1 VVRSHH
7 GSPISSRTSGTPPQA
22 RRPLALSLALTARHI
37 WRWRVGSNTTPRA
50 GRPWPRGGPSG
61 RFPAHSGMASP
72 LLDSPPRMMPVME
85 RRTFFGMIAGS
96 LLGAPLA
103 VEAQQTGRIPRVGVL
118 WHAGSADEEGSYYT
132 GLLEGFRDLG
142 YVDGRNIILE
152 HRFPNEMPERFRSM
166 SAELVALKVD
176 VLVTVGTQTAPYARD
191 ATTSIPVVFIFVPDP
206 VGSNFVDSLRRPGR
220 NMTGL
225 SQFGLD
231 IVLKRLQFLKDI
243 IPGLSRVALL
253 VNPNTEV
260 ASLYKRATEAAAAGL
275 GLNNHTFEARSLDE
289 LGRAF
294 DAMVKAGM
302 QAVTINGEGLAYQ
315 QRAYVARMT
324 LARRLPLA
332 VWSRETFEAG
342 ALLSYGA
349 DQVAM
354 CRRGPVFVDKILKG
368 AKPRDLP
375 VEQPTKLEF
384 LINRKIARALGL
396 TIPQIVLARADQVI
410 E

>member
-1 VVRSHH
+1 MK
-7 GSPISSRTSGTPPQA
+7 
-22 RRPLALSLALTARHI
+22 RRDFLPLICGAIATLPRLAHA
-37 WRWRVGSNTTPRA
+37 
-50 GRPWPRGGPSG
+50 
-61 RFPAHSGMASP
+61 
-72 LLDSPPRMMPVME
+72 
-85 RRTFFGMIAGS
+85 
-96 LLGAPLA
+96 
-103 VEAQQTGRIPRVGVL
+103 QTGRIPRIGIL
-118 WHAGSADEEGSYYT
+118 WHAGSAEEEGAYYT
-132 GLLEGFRDLG
+132 GLRQGFRDLG
-142 YVDGRNIILE
+142 YVEGSNIHFD

-166 SAELVALKVD
+166 IAELVALKVD

-206 VGSNFVDSLRRPGR
+206 VGSRFVDSLSRPGR

-225 SQFGLD
+225 SQFGAD
-231 IVLKRLQFLKDI
+231 IVLKRLQFLKDA

-260 ASLYKRATEAAAAGL
+260 ASLYKRVTDTAAAGL
-275 GLNNHTFEARSLDE
+275 GLGNHTFEARSLDE

-315 QRAYVARMT
+315 QRAYIATMT

-342 ALLSYGA
+342 ALMSYGA

-368 AKPRDLP
+368 AKPGDLP

-384 LINRKIARALGL
+384 LLNAKIAKAL
-396 TIPQIVLARADQVI
+396 
-410 E
+410 

>member
-1 VVRSHH
+1 MLGATSDLFW
-7 GSPISSRTSGTPPQA
+7 RT
-22 RRPLALSLALTARHI
+22 LTM
-37 WRWRVGSNTTPRA
+37 RVDFGQR
-50 GRPWPRGGPSG
+50 
-61 RFPAHSGMASP
+61 
-72 LLDSPPRMMPVME
+72 VME
-85 RRTFFGMIAGS
+85 RRTFLGGIAGG
-96 LLGAPLA
+96 LLAAPLA
-103 VEAQQTGRIPRVGVL
+103 AEAHQAGRVPRVGVL

-132 GLLEGFRDLG
+132 GLLEGFRTLG
-142 YVDGRNIILE
+142 YVDGRNVILE

-166 SAELVALKVD
+166 TAELVALKVD

-206 VGSNFVDSLRRPGR
+206 VGSKFVDSLGRPGR

-225 SQFGLD
+225 SQFGAD
-231 IVLKRLQFLKDI
+231 IVLKRLQFLKDM

-260 ASLYKRATEAAAAGL
+260 ASLYKRVTDTAAAGL
-275 GLNNHTFEARSLDE
+275 GLSNHTFEARSLDE

-315 QRAYVARMT
+315 QRAYVATMT

-342 ALLSYGA
+342 ALMSYGA

-368 AKPRDLP
+368 AKPGDLP

-396 TIPQIVLARADQVI
+396 TIPQNMLIRADEVI

>member
-1 VVRSHH
+1 M
-7 GSPISSRTSGTPPQA
+7 T
-22 RRPLALSLALTARHI
+22 
-37 WRWRVGSNTTPRA
+37 
-50 GRPWPRGGPSG
+50 
-61 RFPAHSGMASP
+61 
-72 LLDSPPRMMPVME
+72 
-85 RRTFFGMIAGS
+85 
-96 LLGAPLA
+96 
-103 VEAQQTGRIPRVGVL
+103 
-118 WHAGSADEEGSYYT
+118 
-132 GLLEGFRDLG
+132 
-142 YVDGRNIILE
+142 
-152 HRFPNEMPERFRSM
+152 
-166 SAELVALKVD
+166 AELVALKVD

-206 VGSNFVDSLRRPGR
+206 VGSKFVDSLGRPGR

-225 SQFGLD
+225 SQFGAD
-231 IVLKRLQFLKDI
+231 IVLKRLQFLKDM

-260 ASLYKRATEAAAAGL
+260 ASLYKRVTDTAAAGL
-275 GLNNHTFEARSLDE
+275 GLRNHTFEARSLDE

-294 DAMVKAGM
+294 DAMVKARM

-315 QRAYVARMT
+315 QRAYVATMT

-342 ALLSYGA
+342 ALMSYGA

-368 AKPRDLP
+368 AKPGDLP

-384 LINRKIARALGL
+384 LINRKIARVLGL
-396 TIPQIVLARADQVI
+396 TIPEIMLLRADEVI

>member
-1 VVRSHH
+1 
-7 GSPISSRTSGTPPQA
+7 
-22 RRPLALSLALTARHI
+22 
-37 WRWRVGSNTTPRA
+37 
-50 GRPWPRGGPSG
+50 
-61 RFPAHSGMASP
+61 
-72 LLDSPPRMMPVME
+72 ME

-96 LLGAPLA
+96 LLGAPPV

-118 WHAGSADEEGSYYT
+118 WHAGSADEEGSYCT

-206 VGSNFVDSLRRPGR
+206 VGSKFVESLRRPGR

-253 VNPNTEV
+253 VNRNTEV
-260 ASLYKRATEAAAAGL
+260 ASLYKL
-275 GLNNHTFEARSLDE
+275 SP
-289 LGRAF
+289 
-294 DAMVKAGM
+294 K
-302 QAVTINGEGLAYQ
+302 
-315 QRAYVARMT
+315 
-324 LARRLPLA
+324 
-332 VWSRETFEAG
+332 
-342 ALLSYGA
+342 LLRPSS
-349 DQVAM
+349 D
-354 CRRGPVFVDKILKG
+354 
-368 AKPRDLP
+368 
-375 VEQPTKLEF
+375 
-384 LINRKIARALGL
+384 
-396 TIPQIVLARADQVI
+396 
-410 E
+410 

>member
-1 VVRSHH
+1 
-7 GSPISSRTSGTPPQA
+7 
-22 RRPLALSLALTARHI
+22 
-37 WRWRVGSNTTPRA
+37 
-50 GRPWPRGGPSG
+50 
-61 RFPAHSGMASP
+61 
-72 LLDSPPRMMPVME
+72 MMPVME

>member
-1 VVRSHH
+1 
-7 GSPISSRTSGTPPQA
+7 
-22 RRPLALSLALTARHI
+22 
-37 WRWRVGSNTTPRA
+37 
-50 GRPWPRGGPSG
+50 
-61 RFPAHSGMASP
+61 
-72 LLDSPPRMMPVME
+72 MMPVME

-260 ASLYKRATEAAAAGL
+260 ASLYKHATEAAAAGL

>member
-1 VVRSHH
+1 
-7 GSPISSRTSGTPPQA
+7 
-22 RRPLALSLALTARHI
+22 
-37 WRWRVGSNTTPRA
+37 
-50 GRPWPRGGPSG
+50 
-61 RFPAHSGMASP
+61 M
-72 LLDSPPRMMPVME
+72 D
-85 RRTFFGMIAGS
+85 RRTFLHGMAGG
-96 LLGAPLA
+96 LLTAPLA
-103 VEAQQTGRIPRVGVL
+103 AAAQQAGRVPRVGVL

-142 YVDGRNIILE
+142 YVDGRNVILE

-166 SAELVALKVD
+166 TAELVALKVD

-206 VGSNFVDSLRRPGR
+206 VGSKFVDSLRRPGR

-225 SQFGLD
+225 SQFVAD
-231 IVLKRLQFLKDI
+231 IVLKRLQFLKDM

-260 ASLYKRATEAAAAGL
+260 ASLYKRVTDTAAVGL
-275 GLNNHTFEARSLDE
+275 GLRNHTFEARSLDE

-315 QRAYVARMT
+315 QRAYVATMT

-342 ALLSYGA
+342 ALMSYGA

-354 CRRGPVFVDKILKG
+354 CRRGPRQDTEGFET
-368 AKPRDLP
+368 R
-375 VEQPTKLEF
+375 
-384 LINRKIARALGL
+384 
-396 TIPQIVLARADQVI
+396 
-410 E
+410 

>member
-1 VVRSHH
+1 
-7 GSPISSRTSGTPPQA
+7 
-22 RRPLALSLALTARHI
+22 
-37 WRWRVGSNTTPRA
+37 
-50 GRPWPRGGPSG
+50 
-61 RFPAHSGMASP
+61 MK
-72 LLDSPPRMMPVME
+72 
-85 RRTFFGMIAGS
+85 RRTFLALLPGS
-96 LLGAPLA
+96 LLAAPQA
-103 VEAQQTGRIPRVGVL
+103 AEAQQAGRIPRVGVL

-152 HRFPNEMPERFRSM
+152 HRFPNEMPDRFRSM

-206 VGSNFVDSLRRPGR
+206 VGSKFVDSLRRPGR

-225 SQFGLD
+225 SQFGAD
-231 IVLKRLQFLKDI
+231 IVLKRLQFLKDM

-260 ASLYKRATEAAAAGL
+260 ASLYKRVTEAAAAEL
-275 GLNNHTFEARSLDE
+275 GLNNRTFEARSLDE

-315 QRAYVARMT
+315 QRAYVATMT

-368 AKPRDLP
+368 AKPGDLP
-375 VEQPTKLEF
+375 VEQPSKLEF
-384 LINRKIARALGL
+384 LINRKIAKALGL
-396 TIPQIVLARADQVI
+396 TILPSLLLRADQVI

>member
-1 VVRSHH
+1 MDTTRLLHAPY
-7 GSPISSRTSGTPPQA
+7 PIAPDSQTTCGRT
-22 RRPLALSLALTARHI
+22 LMI
-37 WRWRVGSNTTPRA
+37 
-50 GRPWPRGGPSG
+50 
-61 RFPAHSGMASP
+61 
-72 LLDSPPRMMPVME
+72 D
-85 RRTFFGMIAGS
+85 RRTFLVGTGTV
-96 LLGAPLA
+96 LLAAPLA
-103 VEAQQTGRIPRVGVL
+103 ADAQQAGRIPRIGVL

-152 HRFPNEMPERFRSM
+152 HRFPNEMPERFRTM
-166 SAELVALKVD
+166 TAELVALKVD

-225 SQFGLD
+225 SQFGAD

-260 ASLYKRATEAAAAGL
+260 ASLYKRVTETAAAEL
-275 GLNNHTFEARSLDE
+275 GLKNHTFEARSLDE
-289 LGRAF
+289 LGQAF

-315 QRAYVARMT
+315 QRANVAKMT

-342 ALLSYGA
+342 RS
-349 DQVAM
+349 
-354 CRRGPVFVDKILKG
+354 CPT
-368 AKPRDLP
+368 
-375 VEQPTKLEF
+375 EPTKLQCV
-384 LINRKIARALGL
+384 AAGL
-396 TIPQIVLARADQVI
+396 FSSTRY
-410 E
+410 

>member
-1 VVRSHH
+1 MDR
-7 GSPISSRTSGTPPQA
+7 RAFLGT
-22 RRPLALSLALTARHI
+22 LS
-37 WRWRVGSNTTPRA
+37 
-50 GRPWPRGGPSG
+50 
-61 RFPAHSGMASP
+61 
-72 LLDSPPRMMPVME
+72 
-85 RRTFFGMIAGS
+85 GS
-96 LLGAPLA
+96 LLVAPLA
-103 VEAQQTGRIPRVGVL
+103 AEAQQAGRVPKVGVV
-118 WHAGSADEEGSYYT
+118 WHAGSAKEEGAYYT
-132 GLLEGFRDLG
+132 GLLEGFRELG
-142 YVDGRNIILE
+142 YVDGRNVILE
-152 HRFPNEMPERFRSM
+152 HRFPNELPDRFRTM
-166 SAELVALKVD
+166 TAELVALKVE

-206 VGSNFVDSLRRPGR
+206 VGSKFVDSLGRPGR

-225 SQFGLD
+225 SQFGAD
-231 IVLKRLQFLKDI
+231 IVLKRLQFLKDM

-260 ASLYKRATEAAAAGL
+260 AALYKRVTDTAAAGL
-275 GLNNHTFEARSLDE
+275 GLRNQTFEARSLDE
-289 LGRAF
+289 LGPAL

-315 QRAYVARMT
+315 QRAHVAAMT

-342 ALLSYGA
+342 ALMSYGA

-354 CRRGPVFVDKILKG
+354 CRRGPFFVDKILKG
-368 AKPRDLP
+368 AKPGDLP

-396 TIPQIVLARADQVI
+396 TIPHSMLIRADEVT
-410 E
+410 EG